1 MLTYRILSSTAPFC
15 RHVTLP
21 LPLAVV
27 VLVVYV
33 HISAYQGVWR
43 QLNSRK
49 GGPGTITW
57 TPFWIAV
64 AYFLAYVPWW
74 YVVWVNYW
82 RVQRKK
88 RPFLSRRVHI
98 GGEVVALATTLA
110 ALGLTALV
118 ARCDALLVVGF
129 SHTTTM
135 TALFGIQILFS
146 AGTLVG
152 VVYECWAETK
162 FPGSG
167 VYHI

>member
-1 MLTYRILSSTAPFC
+1 MLTYRILRSTAPFC

-64 AYFLAYVPWW
+64 AYVRTSFTLYI
-74 YVVWVNYW
+74 
-82 RVQRKK
+82 
-88 RPFLSRRVHI
+88 RRQH
-98 GGEVVALATTLA
+98 
-110 ALGLTALV
+110 
-118 ARCDALLVVGF
+118 
-129 SHTTTM
+129 
-135 TALFGIQILFS
+135 
-146 AGTLVG
+146 
-152 VVYECWAETK
+152 
-162 FPGSG
+162 
-167 VYHI
+167 

>member
-1 MLTYRILSSTAPFC
+1 MYGPPSPSTS
-15 RHVTLP
+15 
-21 LPLAVV
+21 VV
-27 VLVVYV
+27 STNDEL
-33 HISAYQGVWR
+33 H
-43 QLNSRK
+43 K
-49 GGPGTITW
+49 
-57 TPFWIAV
+57 
-64 AYFLAYVPWW
+64 FLAYVPWW

-135 TALFGIQILFS
+135 AALFGIQM
-146 AGTLVG
+146 
-152 VVYECWAETK
+152 
-162 FPGSG
+162 
-167 VYHI
+167 